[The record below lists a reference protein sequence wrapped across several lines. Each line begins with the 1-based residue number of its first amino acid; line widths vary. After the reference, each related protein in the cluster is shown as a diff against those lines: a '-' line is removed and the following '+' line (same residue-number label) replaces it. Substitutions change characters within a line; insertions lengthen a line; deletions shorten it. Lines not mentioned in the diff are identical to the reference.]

1 MALKQQIDQDIKQ
14 AMLGGDKTLTE
25 TLRGLKS
32 AILYVEVAKGKRDSG
47 LEDSEIVDVL
57 SKESKKRQE
66 SADLYK
72 QGGNEA
78 KAQAELA
85 EKEIIQK
92 YLPEQLSEDDIKK
105 LVDEVIAG
113 AGEVTAS
120 IAREVMSSRAD
131 RTGTSAVAKRSVIRY
146 QGVLQHKPGTGIK
159 NARARA
165 VRRVCVAHN
174 RRIGEG

>member
-1 MALKQQIDQDIKQ
+1 MALKQQLDADIKQ
-14 AMLGGDKTLTE
+14 AMLGGDRTLTE

-32 AILYVEVAKGKRDSG
+32 AILYAEVAKGKRETG
-47 LEDSEIVDVL
+47 LEDSEIIDVL

-72 QGGNEA
+72 QGGNEE

-105 LVDEVIAG
+105 LVDEVIASQ
-113 AGEVTAS
+113 GEVNPQMMGQIIGQVKQKAGAS
-120 IAREVMSSRAD
+120 ADGAVIARIVKD
-131 RTGTSAVAKRSVIRY
+131 R
-146 QGVLQHKPGTGIK
+146 L
-159 NARARA
+159 
-165 VRRVCVAHN
+165 
-174 RRIGEG
+174 